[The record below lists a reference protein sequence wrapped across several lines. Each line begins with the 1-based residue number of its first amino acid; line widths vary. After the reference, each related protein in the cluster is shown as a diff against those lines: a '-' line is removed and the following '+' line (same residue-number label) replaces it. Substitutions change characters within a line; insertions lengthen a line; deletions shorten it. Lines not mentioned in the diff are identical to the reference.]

1 MDEIDKEEA
10 NICLLDGCSL
20 PAENGKRY
28 CTKRHYHAAQ
38 HKCNNPKKAEAALAT
53 WMVLTAA
60 AAVPGADDVRFT
72 EERVVIPYIQI
83 IVIIVL
89 IMVAMVASFL
99 AGINYVRHRD
109 LRGDPGLVRD
119 LQEPLVMEEENM
131 TQPFELDNSFVESS
145 VTSILNR
152 SGEEP
157 SFSTDGLGH
166 PETHE
171 GDIISPTNT
180 PRLPNGERVESSN
193 GSVVS
198 WLTPGQVVD
207 LQGEGYYVYSD
218 AEVNQRRTALQESM
232 PPSIEEV
239 MTPEL
244 ITAMMAGT
252 LDPEQHIQVPLDASD
267 WNGVRP
273 DERAER
279 TRILENSLI
288 LGINLEEMSYEKDA
302 EARELRA
309 RLRTVREVEA
319 SLRETDTL
327 LKPLGHSVL
336 IFQLQHFKTFFPLCQ
351 CKSDD
356 HCMSSC
362 FRGQVAVA
370 AGTFRLNAPLS
381 GPLSCRAMTEKETVE
396 IREDFVSCTL

>member
-1 MDEIDKEEA
+1 M
-10 NICLLDGCSL
+10 
-20 PAENGKRY
+20 
-28 CTKRHYHAAQ
+28 
-38 HKCNNPKKAEAALAT
+38 
-53 WMVLTAA
+53 
-60 AAVPGADDVRFT
+60 
-72 EERVVIPYIQI
+72 
-83 IVIIVL
+83 
-89 IMVAMVASFL
+89 
-99 AGINYVRHRD
+99 
-109 LRGDPGLVRD
+109 
-119 LQEPLVMEEENM
+119 
-131 TQPFELDNSFVESS
+131 
-145 VTSILNR
+145 
-152 SGEEP
+152 
-157 SFSTDGLGH
+157 
-166 PETHE
+166 
-171 GDIISPTNT
+171 
-180 PRLPNGERVESSN
+180 
-193 GSVVS
+193 
-198 WLTPGQVVD
+198 VD

-309 RLRTVREVEA
+309 WLRTVREVEA
-319 SLRETDTL
+319 SPRERDTL

-351 CKSDD
+351 CKSDN
-356 HCMSSC
+356 HCVSSY

-381 GPLSCRAMTEKETVE
+381 GPLSRCRAMTAA
-396 IREDFVSCTL
+396 